1 MLQELKVLH
10 QYVREWLRKAV
21 PLVIALPEFQA
32 IDRAEV
38 LRICTGEYKDF
49 SETVWVDDR
58 RPKDADELKRW
69 LEQRLPTAYMC
80 SDLRGL
86 NLSGGRYEGIDL
98 RSSHCAGSNWS
109 DSSLHSSIC
118 ISTDFSQC
126 QMSGTDFSQSL
137 LHDANFSGSDL
148 RGAQFKE
155 AVGTKRFIHE
165 GMVLGFSGVNFTGAN
180 LQGASLLYADFHG
193 ACFEGANLSGAMLMK
208 LVMNKWSLSEEQ
220 KQSVIWMEE
229 DESGVPVQAS
239 GNKGSK
245 T

>member
-1 MLQELKVLH
+1 M
-10 QYVREWLRKAV
+10 
-21 PLVIALPEFQA
+21 
-32 IDRAEV
+32 
-38 LRICTGEYKDF
+38 
-49 SETVWVDDR
+49 
-58 RPKDADELKRW
+58 
-69 LEQRLPTAYMC
+69 
-80 SDLRGL
+80 
-86 NLSGGRYEGIDL
+86 
-98 RSSHCAGSNWS
+98 
-109 DSSLHSSIC
+109 HSSIC

-208 LVMNKWSLSEEQ
+208 QVMNKWSLSEEQ

-239 GNKGSK
+239 GNKAQ
-245 T
+245 